1 MLLVIGF
8 IPREFC
14 PDWLKLQ
21 WITKDED
28 GHPTKWFGPV
38 FLQLTGK
45 NIKLNL
51 DSDKQNI
58 YSPKPKVQ
66 LIEHV
71 SLQHAELVNNN

>member
-1 MLLVIGF
+1 MSIPVLLVVWI

-21 WITKDED
+21 WVTKDENT
-28 GHPTKWFGPV
+28 HAAKWFGPV

-45 NIKLNL
+45 NVVLSLNL
-51 DSDKQNI
+51 YYDYDEQNI

-66 LIEHV
+66 LI
-71 SLQHAELVNNN
+71 